1 MSSTDGALILHRVAL
16 NASFIAIGFAL
27 RHLKVL
33 TIDDGRTVFRFATH
47 VTLPALL
54 LYVMT
59 RAAASTSGAV
69 NVMSAIVPAT
79 SLLVGLAT
87 SFGAYAVYRKSPARV
102 RGLNVGCATGVNL
115 GMFAY
120 PFVEAIWGAGG

>member
-59 RAAASTSGAV
+59 RAAASTLGAV
-69 NVMSAIVPAT
+69 NVMSAIVPAM
-79 SLLVGLAT
+79 SLLVGLRRRKPLQ
-87 SFGAYAVYRKSPARV
+87 SFHPCDG
-102 RGLNVGCATGVNL
+102 
-115 GMFAY
+115 
-120 PFVEAIWGAGG
+120 